1 MSRIY
6 SFYKVFKTKKH
17 AYLISYT
24 VLFCIVSLLMFW
36 YFPVFHKSFI
46 WQQDGLKQHYNGLLY
61 YSKYLKKII
70 SVLINQHKLTLPM
83 WDFSIGYGSDIITT
97 LHYYAVGD
105 PLTLISAFVPVAVME
120 YFYAFLF
127 FLRSY
132 IGGLGFS
139 RLSLSRGNSRFYT
152 LMGAL
157 LYCFSAFGLVL
168 GLMHGIF
175 MVPVCYFPWIIYG
188 IEKIYRGKS
197 PVVFI
202 LSTAAAAAANFY
214 FFYMEFVL
222 AVLYALHLFIIEE
235 KQRYAV
241 RQPVKTYFQDF
252 LKTFLRFILYG
263 LDAFL
268 LSAVILLPVLNLMF
282 SSERF
287 AAEKYVPVLYEV
299 RRYLNIAADF
309 MITRNAG
316 SWTMMGYTAVGA
328 FAVIFLFTDST
339 PDTASDKKRK
349 QVRDRFLVLTL
360 FILIPA
366 CGFFLNG
373 FAYVTNRW
381 TFAYALSVA
390 MITATVLPDIH
401 LFDPER
407 KNRFRIVLFVLIWL
421 GAAFFYVRKE
431 DSLLSFVL
439 LLALS
444 IVLLS
449 EETPRGFYK
458 YAVFTVTILCLFLN
472 GWYAFSTADSGFL
485 DEFQDFHEADKNLT
499 EVNPDSILDSEK
511 DPGFFRT
518 EISGLDTTQNSSIQ
532 TGFKGTQFYFSLTS
546 PYVSDFINSMFLNW
560 PKDYDYDGVESRA
573 GLEALASV
581 KYYIAGGGDLW
592 KVPGGFEKIK
602 EEDTASGHAFLYGNK
617 NALPLGYTVDS
628 FVSRQA
634 FDEEKVTGRQ
644 SALLSGAV
652 VSDEDGERLKSAG
665 YREAGITDDS
675 VDVLKDV
682 TASGDMDL
690 GDKSFTVRKNAL
702 VNITFEGTDDTE
714 TYLFFKGLKYKGYKE
729 RERYDSGAW
738 AGLTP
743 YEQAKVNDKNQTD
756 TRPSVTSMM
765 ADMDG
770 RAQILELYNPGNDF
784 YCGRE
789 NFLINL
795 GKTGSGEKTVTLSFR
810 ESGVYS
816 FDSLEVRSQPLSS
829 VFEKVGSLKK
839 EVLQDIEAGQDIVTG
854 NIEVSDKKILMLS
867 IPYSTGWKAY
877 VDGHNVRIMR
887 GDLMYMAVPLEKGF
901 HSVMLKYET
910 PYLRAGAVM
919 GVIGIVLFVFVV
931 YLHKRWSDYES

>member
-24 VLFCIVSLLMFW
+24 VLFCIVSILVFW

-70 SVLINQHKLTLPM
+70 SVLMNQHKLTLPM

-97 LHYYAVGD
+97 LHYYAIGD
-105 PLTLISAFVPVAVME
+105 PLTLISAFVPVSVME

-139 RLSLSRGNSRFYT
+139 KLSLSRGNSRFYT
-152 LMGAL
+152 LIGAL
-157 LYCFSAFGLVL
+157 IYCFSAFGLIL

-197 PVVFI
+197 PVIFI

-235 KQRYAV
+235 KGKYAV
-241 RQPVKTYFQDF
+241 RQPVKVYSLDL
-252 LKTFLRFILYG
+252 LKTFLKFILYG

-287 AAEKYVPVLYEV
+287 AADKYVPVLYEF
-299 RRYLNIAADF
+299 RHYLDIAADF

-328 FAVIFLFTDST
+328 FAVILLFTDSSLE
-339 PDTASDKKRK
+339 TAADKKRK
-349 QVRDRFLVLTL
+349 QVRDRFICLT
-360 FILIPA
+360 FFTLIPA

-390 MITATVLPDIH
+390 MIVATVLPDIH

-407 KNRFRIVLFVLIWL
+407 KNRFRIVLFALIWL
-421 GAAFFYVRKE
+421 GTAFFFVRKE
-431 DSLLSFVL
+431 ESLLSFVL
-439 LLALS
+439 LLALT

-458 YAVFTVTILCLFLN
+458 YAVFIVTVLCLFLN
-472 GWYAFSTADSGFL
+472 GWYAYSTAETGFL
-485 DEFQDFHEADKNLT
+485 DEYQNFHEADDHLLNKNP
-499 EVNPDSILDSEK
+499 NSILDENGK
-511 DPGFFRT
+511 DGFFRT

-573 GLEALASV
+573 GLEALAAV
-581 KYYIAGGGDLW
+581 RYYIAGEGDLW
-592 KVPGGFEKIK
+592 KVPAGFEKIR
-602 EEDTASGHAFLYGNK
+602 EGDTASGHAFLYENK

-628 FVSRQA
+628 FISRQA
-634 FDEEKVTGRQ
+634 FDKEKVTGRQ
-644 SALLSGAV
+644 NALLSGAV
-652 VSDEDGERLKSAG
+652 VSDADGEKLKAAG
-665 YREAGITDDS
+665 YKETGITDDS
-675 VDVLKDV
+675 IDVLKGV
-682 TASGDMDL
+682 TGSGDMDL
-690 GDKSFTVRKNAL
+690 SDNSFTVRRNAL
-702 VNITFEGTDDTE
+702 VNITFEGTEDSE

-729 RERYDSGAW
+729 RERYDKGAW

-756 TRPSVTSMM
+756 ARPSVTSIM
-765 ADMDG
+765 AEMDG
-770 RAQILELYNPGNDF
+770 KQQILEFYNSRNDF

-795 GKTGSGEKTVTLSFR
+795 GETGKGEKTVTLSFR

-816 FDSLEVRSQPLSS
+816 FDSLEVRSQPVATVL
-829 VFEKVGSLKK
+829 EKTGSLQK
-839 EVLQDIEAGQDIVTG
+839 EVLKDIEIGQDIVTG
-854 NIEVSDKKILMLS
+854 NIELSGKKILMLS
-867 IPYSTGWKAY
+867 IPYSKGWKAY
-877 VDGHNVRIMR
+877 VDGVGTEVIR
-887 GDLMYMAVPLEKGF
+887 GDLMYMAVPVEKGF
-901 HSVMLKYET
+901 HSIMLKYET
-910 PYLRAGAVM
+910 PCLRAGAVM